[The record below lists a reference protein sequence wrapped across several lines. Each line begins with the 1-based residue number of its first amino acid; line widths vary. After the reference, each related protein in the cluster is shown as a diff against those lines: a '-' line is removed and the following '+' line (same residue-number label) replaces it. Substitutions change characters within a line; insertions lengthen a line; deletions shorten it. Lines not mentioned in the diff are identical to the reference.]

1 MATRKKPNSL
11 EYKNSRYIQ
20 GGLTQPKP
28 GRLGWWER
36 DIIPTAEDDITFVV
50 TVDFAQRP
58 DMIAYAAYDNP
69 TLAWLVLQY
78 NTIQDV
84 ETELVVG
91 KTIKLPSRNRVL
103 TSILS
108 RPIGKTLIE

>member
-1 MATRKKPNSL
+1 MAIKRKPSSL

-20 GGLTQPKP
+20 GGLTQPSQS
-28 GRLGWWER
+28 RLGWWER
-36 DIIPTAEDDITFVV
+36 DIIPTADDDVSFNI

-58 DMIAYAAYDNP
+58 DMIAFAIYDNP
-69 TLAWLVLQY
+69 NLAWLVLQY
-78 NTIQDV
+78 NTIQDI

-103 TSILS
+103 TSILA
-108 RPIGKTLIE
+108 RPVGKTLVE